1 MSRTKLKDRLLPSYT
16 RREEIF
22 NMVSHIVA
30 GAFGVAALVLC
41 VVFSA
46 LHGDP
51 WAVVGSAIYG
61 ASLIVLYTMSSIYH
75 GLVPEGAKKVL
86 QVLDHCTIYFLIA
99 GTYTPIVLC
108 SIRRVSPPWGWTL
121 FGIVWAL
128 AAVGVVFAAI
138 DHKKYSKFSM
148 ACYIG
153 MGWCVVI
160 AAKVTLQAI
169 PVMGLVWLL
178 LGGIAYTIGAVIY
191 VIGKKHRY
199 MHCVFHIFCLLGSI
213 CQFFCIFFYV
223 I

>member
-1 MSRTKLKDRLLPSYT
+1 M
-16 RREEIF
+16 I
-22 NMVSHIVA
+22 SHIVA

-61 ASLIVLYTMSSIYH
+61 ASLVVLYTMSSIYH
-75 GLVPEGAKKVL
+75 GLVPEGAKKVM

-108 SIRRVSPPWGWTL
+108 NIRRVSPPWAWTL

-128 AAVGVVFAAI
+128 AAVGVVFTAI

-148 ACYIG
+148 TCYIG

-169 PVMGLVWLL
+169 PLMGIIWLL

-191 VIGKKHRY
+191 VIGKKRRY
-199 MHCVFHIFCLLGSI
+199 MHSVFHIFCLLGSV